1 MGHSQVKRF
10 FYDPKYNLK
19 QDIIF
24 LISNPEFSLL
34 SATPYLTY
42 FLSTTLSYILKMKKH
57 FFELSV
63 FYIVLLTHIL
73 YVLIDLLPS
82 FKVILVLLRGLN
94 ESNNVFV
101 EN

>member
-19 QDIIF
+19 QDFRF

-34 SATPYLTY
+34 STTPYLTY
-42 FLSTTLSYILKMKKH
+42 FLSTTLSYILSMQKY

-63 FYIVLLTHIL
+63 FYIVLPTHIL
-73 YVLIDLLPS
+73 YVLIDLLT
-82 FKVILVLLRGLN
+82 KL
-94 ESNNVFV
+94 
-101 EN
+101 